1 MWGHS
6 GKWAGTGGDKGKEQ
20 DLRKTRE
27 EWRGGVR
34 VSRSFWGGGQCK
46 GLDQN
51 TVRNQCFKKGHCEES
66 RCASTEIMLSIRRSD
81 RREAGRML
89 GGLRKPGEESCKG
102 WWQLGLGRRDVD
114 RERYL

>member
-1 MWGHS
+1 MRS
-6 GKWAGTGGDKGKEQ
+6 GSPGPFG
-20 DLRKTRE
+20 
-27 EWRGGVR
+27 
-34 VSRSFWGGGQCK
+34 GGGQCK

-89 GGLRKPGEESCKG
+89 GGLRKPGEEPCKG

-114 RERYL
+114 RERCL